1 MVTRATLTDV
11 ETRGLGLERARNAR
25 DVGGHRT
32 ADGRTVATGRLFRAD
47 SLGRLTG
54 ADVAVLG
61 RLGLVGVV
69 DLRGQGEV
77 DALGEDRLPPSVA
90 AVHLPIHDPDN
101 DIYRLMTE
109 LIAARDA
116 DRQRAV
122 LGDGGAERIML
133 DVYRWFVADPAA
145 RERFGRLLRVFA
157 QPGQLPLLY
166 HCTAGKDRTGWA
178 TAVLLT
184 LLGVDRD
191 AVLADYLASNA
202 NQVTLEAL
210 RVTKLMA
217 EPDLLRPLLAVRPG
231 YLAAAFD
238 EADRRYGSFDR
249 FVTDGLA
256 IDPATRDALR
266 AALLR

>member
-1 MVTRATLTDV
+1 MTQQDV
-11 ETRGLGLERARNAR
+11 SMLGLGLERARNAR

-32 ADGRTVATGRLFRAD
+32 AEGRTVATGRVYRAE
-47 SLGRLTG
+47 SLGRLTV
-54 ADVAVLG
+54 ADVTTIG
-61 RLGLVGVV
+61 RLGLVNVV

-90 AVHLPIHDPDN
+90 NVHLPIYDPDN

-109 LIAARDA
+109 LIASRDA

-133 DVYRWFVADPAA
+133 DVYRWFVADPGP
-145 RERFGRLLRVFA
+145 RERFGQLLRQLA

-191 AVLADYLASNA
+191 DITADYLASNA
-202 NQVTLEAL
+202 NAVTLEAL
-210 RVTKLMA
+210 GVAHVMA
-217 EPDLLRPLLAVRPG
+217 DPDLLRPLLEVRAE
-231 YLAAAFD
+231 YLAMAFD
-238 EADRRYGSFDR
+238 EVTRVYGTFDR
-249 FVTDGLA
+249 FVTRGLELDRETVA
-256 IDPATRDALR
+256 QLR
-266 AALLR
+266 SALLE